1 MALAEIDRKVLT
13 WLRALGSEPDYTYQT
28 NIRSYEHTARKASE
42 VLNIPPDTIRD
53 RLLALEQDGFVEI
66 VRRSGYS
73 SIYYARITEEGRHEL
88 RQPPKDEGGSTMIFV
103 SCGQTTDEERDLGAT
118 IADII
123 NQQTP
128 ARAYYAENQATF
140 EGVSSHILDSL
151 SRCVGFVGIMHYRG
165 LVTEPN
171 QTSYERASVWIEQE
185 IAIAAYRIHTLKETI
200 PVQLYIQRDIKREGL
215 RDKVMLN
222 PTTFDSNEEVIEHF
236 RSIVKGR
243 FGS

>member
-1 MALAEIDRKVLT
+1 MPLTEIDRKVLT

-28 NIRSYEHTARKASE
+28 NIRSYDHAARKASE

-66 VRRSGYS
+66 VPRAGHSG
-73 SIYYARITEEGRHEL
+73 IYYARITDEGRHEL
-88 RQPPKDEGGSTMIFV
+88 RQPPRGEGGSTMIFV
-103 SCGQTTDEERDLGAT
+103 SCGQTTDEERDLGAA

-123 NQQTP
+123 NQQTS

-140 EGVSSHILDSL
+140 EGVLSHILDSL

-165 LVTEPN
+165 LVTGPS

-222 PTTFDSNEEVIEHF
+222 PTTFDTNEEVIEHF
-236 RSIVKGR
+236 RSIVKER